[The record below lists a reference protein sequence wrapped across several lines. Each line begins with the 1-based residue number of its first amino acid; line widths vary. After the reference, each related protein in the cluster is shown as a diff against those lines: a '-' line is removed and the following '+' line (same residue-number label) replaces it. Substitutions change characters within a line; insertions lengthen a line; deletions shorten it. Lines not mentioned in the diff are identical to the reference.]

1 MAVSNAIGSN
11 IFDILVGLG
20 LPFMIVMLLGTDTIE
35 AGGNLIR
42 SVIIL
47 FGSVV
52 LLVLL
57 LLLRRW
63 KVGKPTGIILIL
75 VYIAYVVYEIIKM

>member
-20 LPFMIVMLLGTDTIE
+20 LPFLIVMSLSGGTVD
-35 AGGNLIR
+35 AGGDIVT
-42 SVIIL
+42 SVLIL

-52 LLVLL
+52 FTDRAFIGSALEGRKTYRLYFGGCLC
-57 LLLRRW
+57 
-63 KVGKPTGIILIL
+63 GIRCL
-75 VYIAYVVYEIIKM
+75 